1 MIRTHPRVFA
11 FLNLLPIL
19 QYSYTYSMK
28 VFFTLFCLLSL
39 NASANELFAKAD
51 VAAGKGLH
59 EKNCISCHAS
69 SYGGDGSAIYTREYR
84 KVNTSKG
91 LVAQVRNCN
100 TNLGL
105 KWFEDEELNVAAHLN
120 QTYYKFEK

>member
-1 MIRTHPRVFA
+1 MKIA
-11 FLNLLPIL
+11 FILL
-19 QYSYTYSMK
+19 Y
-28 VFFTLFCLLSL
+28 LFGL

-51 VAAGKGLH
+51 LLAGKALH

-69 SYGGDGSAIYTREYR
+69 SYGGDGSGIYTRDFA
-84 KVNTSKG
+84 KVTNAKALIT
-91 LVAQVRNCN
+91 QVRNCN

-105 KWFEDEELNVAAHLN
+105 KWFEDEELNTAAYLN

>member
-1 MIRTHPRVFA
+1 MKILFIF
-11 FLNLLPIL
+11 FLCF
-19 QYSYTYSMK
+19 
-28 VFFTLFCLLSL
+28 VSL
-39 NASANELFAKAD
+39 NANANELFAKAD
-51 VAAGKGLH
+51 AAAGKVLAD
-59 EKNCISCHAS
+59 KNCVSCHAS
-69 SYGGDGSAIYTREYR
+69 SFGGDGSAIYTREYR

-120 QTYYKFEK
+120 QTYYKFAK

>member
-1 MIRTHPRVFA
+1 
-11 FLNLLPIL
+11 
-19 QYSYTYSMK
+19 MK
-28 VFFTLFCLLSL
+28 VLFTFFCLCISL
-39 NASANELFAKAD
+39 NASANALFSKAD
-51 VAAGKGLH
+51 AVAGKALH

-100 TNLGL
+100 TNIGL
-105 KWFEDEELNVAAHLN
+105 KWFEDEELNVAAYLN
-120 QTYYKFEK
+120 QTYYKFTQ